1 MLTFMPY
8 LLSVGIEIATEVRGY
23 SHVSGHKKSPG
34 RLGLGRIFPSPTSS
48 FRSLCLCPSRSL
60 RGSDF
65 LTCGD

>member
-48 FRSLCLCPSRSL
+48 FRSLCLRPSGSL
-60 RGSDF
+60 RGSDP
-65 LTCGD
+65 LPCSD